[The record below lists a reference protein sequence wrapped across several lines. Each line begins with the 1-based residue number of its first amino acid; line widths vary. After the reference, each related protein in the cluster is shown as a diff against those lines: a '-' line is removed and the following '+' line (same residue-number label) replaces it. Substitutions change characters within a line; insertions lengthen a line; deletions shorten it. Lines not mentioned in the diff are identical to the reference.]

1 MAEDTV
7 IPRGRRQSAENLGKK
22 FVHFAQLPA
31 EIRLMIWNIA
41 SHEYGYLQVIPWGHD
56 NTPDWSSHK
65 SFGPFPNNDG
75 YCSSGK
81 RRQASPLL
89 LVSHEAHAAA
99 ASQQLEHLQIARPH
113 QEDVLVPVSHSSDMF
128 YFPGPL
134 TLPAL
139 FGAILNLSYA
149 DKLERL
155 AVTICGSTARD
166 KAYLDEDRF
175 ENAIR
180 GLPKLRQLFL
190 VVDHLFSVEGFGPGL
205 VRHAALPEG
214 CPDHVRSRT
223 ALRKH
228 IADQHDDGFGFS
240 DYEKFTRRWQ
250 WPARLRSPTRWF
262 GELAPFREFDPYC
275 KHAADRVTQI
285 ADKLQRD
292 IDVKLV
298 IDLDRHAY
306 RVPPRPMYQ
315 GPPLIREPWEYEGSD
330 INFRRTHITPWYDW
344 IRQW

>member
-7 IPRGRRQSAENLGKK
+7 IPRGRQQSAENLGNK
-22 FVHFAQLPA
+22 FVHFAQLPP
-31 EIRLMIWNIA
+31 EIRLMIWDIA
-41 SHEYGYLQVIPWGHD
+41 FHEYGYLQVIPWG
-56 NTPDWSSHK
+56 NNNAPNWSNHK

-99 ASQQLEHLQIARPH
+99 ASQQLGHLEITCPR
-113 QEDVLVPVSHSSDMF
+113 QESVLVPVSHGSDMF

-139 FGAILNLSYA
+139 FGGILNLSYT

-155 AVTICGSTARD
+155 AITICGSTIRD
-166 KAYLDEDRF
+166 KAYLDEDQF

-190 VVDHLFSVEGFGPGL
+190 VVDSLLSVGGFGPGY
-205 VRHAALPEG
+205 VRLAALPEG

-223 ALRKH
+223 ALRKY

-240 DYEKFTRRWQ
+240 DYEQFTRRWQ
-250 WPARLRSPTRWF
+250 WPVRLRSPTGGS
-262 GELAPFREFDPYC
+262 GEVALFREVDSYC
-275 KHAADRVTQI
+275 KHAVNRATQI
-285 ADKLQRD
+285 ADKLRRD

-298 IDLDRHAY
+298 VDLDRHAY
-306 RVPPRPMYQ
+306 QVQRRTMNQ
-315 GPPLIREPWEYEGSD
+315 GPPLNRGPWEYEGSD
-330 INFRRTHITPWYDW
+330 MNFRRTNITPWYDW
-344 IRQW
+344 IWQ